1 VTDVNAIV
9 GGAHLASLIAGFA
22 PPRRK
27 FEIEMLRADS
37 VTGAP
42 VTVNATF
49 AVRALS
55 AGEMEEA
62 HAEAIKWLVSKG
74 GHQREDLI
82 GATGDSMLELELM
95 TQLLARALMHPDR
108 TREPA
113 VKDAAMLRDL
123 MFSDEI
129 EACFREYTA
138 FQAERSPLRNIRSAD
153 ELREVVDALGKGR
166 GSSINLLRFDVISLR
181 NITLSLADRVVT
193 LTRPSFSDTSQPN
206 ASPADYSETQEP
218 ATNSL
223 SISEE

>member
-1 VTDVNAIV
+1 VSDVGAII
-9 GGAHLASLIAGFA
+9 GGTHLAQLIAGFA

-27 FEIEMLRADS
+27 FEIEMVRADS

-42 VTVNATF
+42 VTVRAVF

-62 HAEAIKWLVSKG
+62 HAECIKWLVSKG

-82 GATGDSMLELELM
+82 GSTGDSIMELELM
-95 TQLLARALMHPDR
+95 TQLLARALMHPER
-108 TREPA
+108 IRENA
-113 VKDAAMLRDL
+113 AKDVAMLRDL
-123 MFSDEI
+123 LFPDEI

-138 FQAERSPLRNIRSAD
+138 FQAERSPLRNLRSAE

-166 GSSINLLRFDVISLR
+166 ASSINLLRFDVISLR
-181 NITLSLADRVVT
+181 SITLSLADRVAT
-193 LTRPSFSDTSQPN
+193 LTRPNFSDTSPQSPSLE
-206 ASPADYSETQEP
+206 ASSEALEP